1 MFLNI
6 NSILFEKQFSFRH
19 CHSTTHALI
28 EITEKIKQA
37 CDSGQYACGLFLDL
51 QKAFDNVNL
60 DILLRKL
67 DYYGIRGVTNNWFR
81 SYLQDRMQF
90 TGVNGYQS
98 NMRQLK
104 CDVPQGSVLGPL
116 LFILFINDLHLAVQY
131 SSVHQFADN
140 TNLLV
145 VEKSLPS

>member
-6 NSILFEKQFSFRH
+6 NSILFEKQFGFRY

-37 CDSGQYACGLFLDL
+37 CDSGRYPCGVFLDL
-51 QKAFDNVNL
+51 QKAFDTVNH

-90 TGVNGYQS
+90 TSVNGYQS
-98 NMRQLK
+98 NMRKLK
-104 CDVPQGSVLGPL
+104 CGVPQGSVLGPL
-116 LFILFINDLHLAVQY
+116 IFILVINDLHLAAQY
-131 SSVHQFADN
+131 SSGHQFTDD
-140 TNLLV
+140 TNLLL
-145 VEKSLPS
+145 VEKSLK